1 MLPQLF
7 KTHLALNIRDE
18 LRFVWCAAYAPH
30 AGSAPAAAMRL
41 LRETTEFAD
50 AVLVK
55 GITYTGPICGR
66 QGVLR
71 GRRGRRA

>member
-1 MLPQLF
+1 V
-7 KTHLALNIRDE
+7 RG
-18 LRFVWCAAYAPH
+18 YAPH

-71 GRRGRRA
+71 GRRDRRA